1 VTSRS
6 YAAKSALIPRTTVR
20 RMRALL
26 KAIRTA
32 LALTALIAIRTEIQV
47 ERTLEVALRGIKRL
61 RSLRSESIMMMLYD
75 ALNRDMEL
83 LLRIFSFYD
92 QNVTYQYVYS
102 QYITLHKQLGLFQTE
117 LETLT
122 RWRWKYQFLTLRHF
136 KEYY

>member
-1 VTSRS
+1 VKKT
-6 YAAKSALIPRTTVR
+6 KT
-20 RMRALL
+20 
-26 KAIRTA
+26 K
-32 LALTALIAIRTEIQV
+32 
-47 ERTLEVALRGIKRL
+47 RTLEVALRGIKRL
-61 RSLRSESIMMMLYD
+61 RSLRSESIMMMPYG
-75 ALNRDMEL
+75 ALNCDMEL

-136 KEYY
+136 KESY